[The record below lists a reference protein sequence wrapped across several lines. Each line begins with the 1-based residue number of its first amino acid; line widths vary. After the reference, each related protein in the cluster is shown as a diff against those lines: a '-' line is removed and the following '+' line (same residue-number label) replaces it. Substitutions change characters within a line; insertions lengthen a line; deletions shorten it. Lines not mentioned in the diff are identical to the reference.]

1 MLEHVHC
8 EQRQEQRREEGYD
21 STKYQE
27 AHGNHRSVRKS
38 RHAESG
44 RESPRSYL
52 TGEELGSDRL
62 DDGRLAGN
70 SEIEG
75 IHGYRFRFHTR
86 HIGMETDSC
95 AYKGGVCSC

>member
-8 EQRQEQRREEGYD
+8 EQRQEQRREDGYD
-21 STKYQE
+21 STKYEE
-27 AHGNHRSVRKS
+27 AHCNHGSVRKS

-62 DDGRLAGN
+62 DHGRLAGN
-70 SEIEG
+70 SEIG
-75 IHGYRFRFHTR
+75 GFTDDIGLDFIHDTF
-86 HIGMETDSC
+86 GMETDSC
-95 AYKGGVCSC
+95 AY